1 MQQRQ
6 NADPQRHHQQ
16 QGLAFRHFKS
26 THDADIAK
34 HSKMIQNFNFAKLFK
49 RRMSRLSSHL
59 LVSNA
64 YVNMKRKVNANAR
77 PLFLSTATHRS
88 QKLVTFTDT
97 AVSQVHEIPPKPKRT
112 RHVEKRSR
120 TVPIPPPHAQ
130 EEQAQIQSLEQ
141 RISLTSIEDLQKNS
155 KLKPQFDSTKNLN
168 QKEKDDLSKVRVMA
182 RHGTALRETETCRA
196 ASRSI
201 ITKVVGLIIDSISL
215 L

>member
-1 MQQRQ
+1 M
-6 NADPQRHHQQ
+6 
-16 QGLAFRHFKS
+16 
-26 THDADIAK
+26 
-34 HSKMIQNFNFAKLFK
+34 
-49 RRMSRLSSHL
+49 
-59 LVSNA
+59 SNA

-155 KLKPQFDSTKNLN
+155 KLKPPQFDSTKNLN
-168 QKEKDDLSKVRVMA
+168 QKEKDDLSKVWVMA
-182 RHGTALRETETCRA
+182 RHGTALRCAVRSRA
-196 ASRSI
+196 AS
-201 ITKVVGLIIDSISL
+201 
-215 L
+215 